1 MISNDILRSVRFM
14 LNISDRQIAAIIQ
27 EGGMEVGL
35 VDVLPWMKKEDEA
48 GFQICDDTV
57 LARFLDGLIIFKRG
71 RQADRPL
78 PPLELPVYNNQVL
91 KKLRVAFELRDDDII
106 AILETVDLRVSKAE
120 LGAFFRAPDHK
131 NYRRCG
137 DQFLRNFLKGLT
149 LKLRP
154 GVDA

>member
-1 MISNDILRSVRFM
+1 MIANDILRSVRFM
-14 LNISDRQIAAIIQ
+14 LDISDRQIAAIIN
-27 EGGMEVGL
+27 EGGMEVSL
-35 VDVLPWMKKEDEA
+35 TDVLPWMKKEDEA
-48 GFQICDDTV
+48 GYALCSDEI

-71 RQADRPL
+71 KQDGRAL
-78 PPLELPVYNNQVL
+78 PPLDLPVYNNQTL

-106 AILETVDLRVSKAE
+106 SILETVGLRVSKAE

-149 LKLRP
+149 MKLRP
-154 GVDA
+154 GIDA